1 MKTIRLEEGLRGFYK
16 GLVPRLCMQTL
27 SGATAWAS
35 YEYIKKRLLKY
46 SDLLWMLFFFLFV
59 IFKFKM
65 DILKVI
71 NTVEKSL
78 MLL

>member
-1 MKTIRLEEGLRGFYK
+1 MKTIRLEEGFRGFYK

-46 SDLLWMLFFFLFV
+46 SDLLWIFIIFF
-59 IFKFKM
+59 FKFKI
-65 DILKVI
+65 DIWKVI
-71 NTVEKSL
+71 NKVKKSP
-78 MLL
+78 LLP

>member
-1 MKTIRLEEGLRGFYK
+1 MKTIRLEEGFRGFYK

-46 SDLLWMLFFFLFV
+46 SDLLWMFIFFCF
-59 IFKFKM
+59 
-65 DILKVI
+65 
-71 NTVEKSL
+71 
-78 MLL
+78 